1 MGGPARWGS
10 IRGGGWMQT
19 VAGIMGTE
27 AYHAGA
33 IRALLTLEMDES
45 LLPFNATVDT
55 LVSAVSA
62 FRAYLGGGKDAG
74 IQQLVPAGSDAV
86 VYSRTPV
93 EVLSIVFGGP
103 NRSKGVFF
111 PRGVKGAIKSS

>member
-1 MGGPARWGS
+1 MGFDS
-10 IRGGGWMQT
+10 GGGVWWWVQT
-19 VAGIMGTE
+19 VAGVMGTE

-33 IRALLTLEMDES
+33 IRTLLTLEMDEY
-45 LLPFNATVDT
+45 LLPLNATVDS

-74 IQQLVPAGSDAV
+74 IHQLVPSGADAV
-86 VYSRTPV
+86 VYSRTPA
-93 EVLSIVFGGP
+93 EVLSILFGGP
-103 NRSKGVFF
+103 NKRKGVFF